1 MKKKL
6 NGKLKLL
13 ISLTFLVLFV
23 FNTIAYSGLAT
34 KLAIT
39 SDAMFRPNVDI
50 RITDIKLD
58 SASDGAVESY
68 SPKYNVGST
77 TTGFVLPNTSSRI
90 SYIVTVTNYGNVRQ
104 TIYKLIKNS
113 LDSDG
118 INIEISPLDNDT
130 TGIVPVYSDS
140 STDYNCTIN
149 DNNTNKSCNYK
160 NNNFTIINNKMYD
173 DDKSNVKS
181 FKITFSTTKPS
192 STTKNVIENYEYKPV
207 YKIDFN
213 ANGGQNAPSSIY
225 KVLGESTSL
234 PKEIPTKS
242 LYDFLGWS
250 KSSTST
256 TAEYSA
262 GGLYDLS
269 EDESN
274 IKNIKDVTLYAVWQK
289 KQAKLDLNYN
299 IDGTWYDSEYNN
311 KIQTGIKVGGVD
323 KGYVADFSGTYD
335 YGTSY
340 EIYGFKIDGV
350 EIPYSKKYTVDG
362 TNHLGIY
369 FNTINFTANDANLG
383 SVTPTQ
389 LIVIPGTTFKL
400 SGNILTLSDGRIAT
414 ANPKT
419 VAGYESE
426 FSNYTIDPN
435 STTINKKTT
444 VTANFT
450 RKAEKYT
457 ITLDNKNAKIAGTTA
472 IYEKYNAGI
481 YLDSDLKTAMTT
493 SANPI
498 TKPNKTGYTFK
509 GYYTKENGQGD
520 QIINENGYITDKMT
534 NTTYTANATLY
545 AYYTANTYT
554 VTYNSNGG
562 SGTMAND
569 TAIYNSNFITTKN
582 TFARTGY
589 TFNGWNEKTDGTGTV
604 WGLTTSGVYESGKS
618 WKWTYTKNITLYAQ
632 WKVNS
637 YTLTVNPNG
646 GTWNNSTSASTITQN
661 YGTTYTLA
669 NPTKPGYT
677 FTGWTLSG
685 KGSLSGSTYTFAD
698 GAGTLT
704 ANYTESNYI
713 VTYDATTNGGSTA
726 KQTASTKYKSSVD
739 LTKKAEK
746 SGYEFVGWNT
756 NKDATSAL
764 TSYEMPAKNV
774 TLYAIYK
781 KTLTATFNYY
791 NSKSETRSV
800 TIYNNATSGSITSP
814 AALGT
819 PSGYTF
825 RHYSTSN
832 AANAAKTVDANSA
845 VVLTSNQTYYA
856 SYQKTVTLNFYYHSG
871 TDIYAN
877 TQTSTTATGI
887 QYLGYNNAIVNSTVS
902 IPSAVTGSTGYY
914 GTSYKGV
921 TAANSTTPISV
932 NTGTTNYYAY
942 YQVVITYYYYNGSTH
957 TSMPSESD
965 KTQPIRTAYSNGTNY
980 VTTAS
985 AAPTPSAYDGAAF
998 KGWSYTNDS
1007 VNDRNPAY
1015 TAMTVLYAYYQK
1027 TVNATFNYYDG
1038 SKAASATA
1046 GNTRTYISKSD
1057 GVNTINTNITIPDA
1071 AKANRGSYTYRGI
1084 STSNAANASVVT
1096 PTTANTTYYS
1106 SYTYAITANFTANGG
1121 TGTAPSAVAGTGY
1134 MNYSGSKIGISVT
1147 MPSNTFTRNGY
1158 TFGGWNDTVVNKT
1171 YTAGTS
1177 VTVDSSRNFNAT
1189 WNVVTYTIKYN
1200 LNGGTVSAT
1209 NPTSYKVTDADIT
1222 LNNPT
1227 KQGYTFTGW
1236 TGTGLSEASKAVT
1249 IKSGGYGNREYTANY
1264 SINQYYYDVNPDSG
1278 IKSFDIIIDGKTST
1292 ELTDYNQKHNYGT
1305 EATITNVVAKPGYT
1319 YTGYNTTGSMTILT
1333 GSTNSNIKTKLGA
1346 GNGYIA
1352 LTSTAKTLKFDAQTL
1367 ASIKYSTTPQ
1377 ALVFK
1382 GADNGT
1388 GNYSYA
1394 ITAGNTNGYFTING
1408 TTITTSDT
1416 VVPPAG
1422 TYKLT
1427 VTATDNT
1434 SGVTKDADI
1443 TIIIEKADSTN
1454 PTLTAYSGTY
1464 DGQQHTIGVTGGS
1477 GGTIQYSTDNKTWS
1491 TTKPTR
1497 TAQGTT
1503 TVYVKVVADSNH
1515 TDTNPISSTITI
1527 KPATITYTAS
1537 SYEGFYDGNGH
1548 TISVSVTKP
1557 TSGATITYSTS
1568 SNGTYSATKP
1578 TVTNATYTN
1587 NVLTPVTVYF
1597 KISADNYSTVSS
1609 NATITINKT
1618 NSVSPT
1624 LTAYSGTYDGKA
1636 HTIGVT
1642 GGSGGTIKY
1651 STDQTNWSTTLPTL
1665 TNATY
1670 TNNVLTPVT
1679 VYVKVFG
1686 DGNHTDTSPISS
1698 TITINKKTDVI
1709 TMASISTNYTGKEIK
1724 ATATAESKTTITYIY
1739 YNGTTCSGTAL
1750 SSAPVNAGDYS
1761 VKATSAGNNNYKS
1774 NSACA
1779 TIKINNTNN
1788 PTTVSA
1794 VTGLKYGSTGNLV
1807 TTSNVQGTIY
1817 YSVGT
1822 ELTSSNYK
1830 TSGSTSVPTASGKNA
1845 DTYKIYYYVD
1855 ATGTNY
1861 ESTKG
1866 GPVSVT
1872 ISKADGSISYAT
1884 KSVTKDYGNASFVN
1898 ALTKTGD
1905 GTVGYSSSNT
1915 GVATIDASG
1924 KVTIITAG
1932 TTTITAKV
1940 TDGTNYTYTTK
1951 TATYTLTVNKIEN
1964 TVKVSPVTG
1973 IIYGESKVMVSATG
1987 VQGTIYYSTETELTE
2002 ANYLS
2007 KGSQDIPSSY
2017 TKDSGYRNAGTYNI
2031 YYYVTGNE
2039 NYYAAS
2045 NTSSTPIKTTISP
2058 KSVAV
2063 TWGTTPLTY
2072 NGKEQAPSASV
2083 TTGITGETMTVTRT
2097 MGTNAGD
2104 YTSTASCSSVAGGQK
2119 LCKNY
2124 TLTGNTK
2131 AFSIGRKAVTITAK
2145 DQTVNYGTA
2154 ISKGIDQV
2162 TISGQVSG
2170 HVLTAVTLTQST
2182 TNATTTGTIT
2192 PSGAK
2197 IQVTNTS
2204 GADVTNNYSIAY
2216 APGKLTVRKVA
2227 ATLTCSN
2234 KTYNGQSQT
2243 ACSCSGGTVSG
2254 GSATDAGTYTASCA
2268 PDGNHTAPDNKPW
2281 TMSPK
2286 SVAVTWGTTT
2296 SFTYNGG
2303 AQAPSASVTTGIT
2316 GETMTLTRTMGTNV
2330 GNYTSTASCSSV
2342 AGGQKLCKNYT
2353 LTGNTKA
2360 FSIGRATLPA
2370 PTNIKITTAGIVTWD
2385 SVSNATKYQI
2395 SIDGTNWT
2403 DATSGVDYLSKIIAV
2418 TGTRTVY
2425 VRAVG
2430 EGNYSTSNYKNGT
2443 ASKNV
2448 YAVTINSNSTTMG
2461 KVDTSSYNVID
2472 GATYSTSSNKL
2483 SFIGVTTGAT
2493 TKILKTVTA
2502 TPSTGYY
2509 FANWSSASGSISSN
2523 ATITANFAIIDY
2535 KIKYENGDASSG
2547 TLPSEQTTHYNET
2560 VTLEKNNMSKNQ
2572 TNLGTVT
2579 FNYNGCGNNTTS
2591 TGYTTYVPNGWATS
2605 NNGTKAYDSGASIK
2619 WTRTSNLT
2627 LYPSWTS
2634 TNHSATFPAP
2644 TCTGYT
2650 FDGWYTAASGGS
2662 KVTSYVGSSAITYY
2676 AHWKSNIYELLLNNK
2691 KLSDNKTI
2699 YLKYGDGVYL
2709 NYANNSVSN
2718 KMTSTANPIS
2728 KPKLTKDIPLFSNY
2742 VVPKEGEEDK
2752 NIPTGTSTVSFTFD
2766 GYSYKNSD
2774 SQRIKLINSD
2784 GYIADTFTN
2793 KLFTSN
2799 SVADLDIKSLQYNF
2813 GTPTKAGY
2821 TFEGWFTRP
2830 QGDSTTNVLYVPEAS
2845 GSGNDHNFLE
2855 NNTDKVYAH
2864 WLKNIELVSSNSDWS
2879 SSGVTISPKEISK
2892 SDSVEG
2898 ASSETAKIKYQYCLA
2913 ELGQTCTNYS
2923 DIDDKDGSITIN
2935 ENGIHDIYYRA
2946 VSTFLIKTN
2955 STDSEAIT
2963 KTIVTPS
2970 VKTTVKIDN
2979 VQPEV
2984 DIVGKKVNT
2993 DIVVESGKWSNDFLK
3008 FQFTNIKIGSSGGV
3022 IKYCIQK
3029 PSNDESESE
3038 DCEPNN
3044 LADSNNMIP
3053 LSETNARDGEYEVLY
3068 KIINSIGEESEVGKY
3083 NANIDRIAPVVT
3095 IDQTNLDDDTSA
3107 SPITSP
3113 NEQTLDS
3120 DNNFTRTFS
3129 QNYTTWVKSGYD
3141 FKVTVSGESNYQIRV
3156 GYNDPDL
3163 LTTDSGYEEIPELSV
3178 QEDITDSGEFSLT
3191 ENGYRY
3197 GIVTVTD
3204 AAGNKTTFVFRAQ
3217 IDDVV
3222 PVIDLK
3228 AYDQNNNP
3236 VPSGTLSKTGLT
3248 YKTKI
3253 IKSGVS
3259 SVSVKSCSVSADQY
3273 DPNNLCTPKSSVG
3286 TGLTGKEFVQT
3297 GYANVTSLDRYVRV
3311 QGTSGAGLQSE
3322 IEADNGIPEGEDGRE
3337 EYNTTHYGRV
3347 GATDIEISVYRTD
3360 NSKAVTS
3367 RSWINSKVKFKFTPT
3382 SSTSTFKYCTGAG
3395 DTKDSGTTKCTPN
3408 TTGKANEVVSS
3419 VRTGKFHIAYQA
3431 TTGGK
3436 VGTTHYFNVY
3446 VDIVKP
3452 TLKITS
3458 YKLNSAGN
3466 GADGELLSSATNGGP
3481 DNLSGNNLKGSV
3493 WRDYY
3498 YFFSL
3503 SGSGDTGGSGI
3514 KSMVWEYN
3522 TAGRYSDDT
3531 TTKKLTGK
3539 TPYTD
3544 GKVHN
3549 VSFKSSGLRYGKVTL
3564 TDNAGNKVSMT
3575 ITVYIDRVKQN
3586 LVLKLYTYANGKK
3599 GDKVLKTVTES
3610 NYSTG
3615 KWVNHAYYFDVSS
3628 STGGSPLTITMQTNK
3643 EGAIT
3648 SNSDL
3653 VSSYNLVNSSGNPT
3667 GSFVAASGNRYVRIT
3682 AYDRTHKDT
3691 PTVKNVRVLIDTVP
3705 PELTWGSYSVDSKG
3719 NLNIK
3724 YTCKDSISRLKD
3736 ANGNV
3741 VSSLTKTATL
3751 HSTGPAKGECVDRA
3765 GNKTTSY
3772 SSKYYYSESSV
3783 CGVDYYKCHYE
3794 RENLGVQSDSSCVAE
3809 GNVCVGSAGFG
3820 KCNCYSSGY
3829 TKQVCDEPVYNTCWH

>member
-1 MKKKL
+1 MKKNFK
-6 NGKLKLL
+6 GKIKLL
-13 ISLTFLVLFV
+13 IGLTFLALFI

-39 SDAMFRPNVDI
+39 SEAMFRPNVDI
-50 RITDIKLD
+50 RITNIKLH
-58 SASDGAVESY
+58 SAENGAVESY
-68 SPKYNVGST
+68 SPKYNVDST
-77 TTGFVLPNTSSRI
+77 TTGFVLPNTSSKI
-90 SYIVTVTNYGNVRQ
+90 TYEVTVTNYGNVRQ
-104 TIYKLIKNS
+104 TIYKFIKNS
-113 LDSDG
+113 ISTDG
-118 INIEISPLDNDT
+118 VNIEISNFK
-130 TGIVPVYSDS
+130 PVYSDTS
-140 STDYNCTIN
+140 SDYNCT
-149 DNNTNKSCNYK
+149 TNGTTANKNCTYKSSD
-160 NNNFTIINNKMYD
+160 FTIVSNKNYD
-173 DDKSNVKS
+173 DDKENEKV
-181 FKITFSTTKPS
+181 FYITFSTTNPS
-192 STTKNVIENYEYKPV
+192 STAKNVIENYKYRPV

-225 KVLGESTSL
+225 KVFGESTSL
-234 PKEIPTKS
+234 PKGTPTRS
-242 LYDFLGWS
+242 SYNFTGWS

-256 TAEYSA
+256 SAEYSA

-289 KQAKLDLNYN
+289 KQATIDLNYN
-299 IDGTWYDSEYNN
+299 IDGTWYYAGYNN
-311 KIQTGIKVGGVD
+311 KIQTGIKVNGED
-323 KGYVADFSGTYD
+323 KGYLNDFSGIYD

-350 EIPYSKKYTVDG
+350 TIPYSKKYTVDG
-362 TNHLGIY
+362 TNHLGIS
-369 FNTINFTANDANLG
+369 FNTINFKVNDANLG
-383 SVTPTQ
+383 SVTPIQ
-389 LIVIPGTTFKL
+389 LIVIPGTTYKV
-400 SGNILTLSDGRIAT
+400 SNNVITLSDGRIAT
-414 ANPKT
+414 ASPKT
-419 VAGYESE
+419 VTGYISK
-426 FSNYTIDPN
+426 FSSYTITPN
-435 STTINKKTT
+435 STTINTKITAQ
-444 VTANFT
+444 ANFT
-450 RKAEKYT
+450 KETNTYT
-457 ITLDNKNAKIAGTTA
+457 ITLDNKSATTAGTTA
-472 IYEKYNAGI
+472 IYGKYGAGI
-481 YLDSDLKTAMTT
+481 YLDSALKNVMTT
-493 SANPI
+493 TTNKI
-498 TKPNKTGYTFK
+498 TVPSKKGYTFK

-520 QIINENGYITDKMT
+520 QIINENGYITDKIT
-534 NTTYTANATLY
+534 NTTYTTNATLY
-545 AYYTANTYT
+545 AYYTATTYT
-554 VTYNSNGG
+554 VIYNSNGG
-562 SGTMAND
+562 TGTMAND
-569 TAIYNSNFITTKN
+569 TATYDSNFITTKN
-582 TFARTGY
+582 TFAKTGY

-704 ANYTESNYI
+704 ANY
-713 VTYDATTNGGSTA
+713 
-726 KQTASTKYKSSVD
+726 
-739 LTKKAEK
+739 
-746 SGYEFVGWNT
+746 
-756 NKDATSAL
+756 
-764 TSYEMPAKNV
+764 
-774 TLYAIYK
+774 
-781 KTLTATFNYY
+781 
-791 NSKSETRSV
+791 
-800 TIYNNATSGSITSP
+800 
-814 AALGT
+814 
-819 PSGYTF
+819 
-825 RHYSTSN
+825 
-832 AANAAKTVDANSA
+832 
-845 VVLTSNQTYYA
+845 
-856 SYQKTVTLNFYYHSG
+856 
-871 TDIYAN
+871 
-877 TQTSTTATGI
+877 
-887 QYLGYNNAIVNSTVS
+887 
-902 IPSAVTGSTGYY
+902 
-914 GTSYKGV
+914 
-921 TAANSTTPISV
+921 
-932 NTGTTNYYAY
+932 
-942 YQVVITYYYYNGSTH
+942 
-957 TSMPSESD
+957 
-965 KTQPIRTAYSNGTNY
+965 
-980 VTTAS
+980 
-985 AAPTPSAYDGAAF
+985 
-998 KGWSYTNDS
+998 
-1007 VNDRNPAY
+1007 
-1015 TAMTVLYAYYQK
+1015 
-1027 TVNATFNYYDG
+1027 
-1038 SKAASATA
+1038 
-1046 GNTRTYISKSD
+1046 
-1057 GVNTINTNITIPDA
+1057 
-1071 AKANRGSYTYRGI
+1071 
-1084 STSNAANASVVT
+1084 
-1096 PTTANTTYYS
+1096 
-1106 SYTYAITANFTANGG
+1106 
-1121 TGTAPSAVAGTGY
+1121 
-1134 MNYSGSKIGISVT
+1134 
-1147 MPSNTFTRNGY
+1147 
-1158 TFGGWNDTVVNKT
+1158 
-1171 YTAGTS
+1171 
-1177 VTVDSSRNFNAT
+1177 
-1189 WNVVTYTIKYN
+1189 
-1200 LNGGTVSAT
+1200 
-1209 NPTSYKVTDADIT
+1209 
-1222 LNNPT
+1222 
-1227 KQGYTFTGW
+1227 
-1236 TGTGLSEASKAVT
+1236 
-1249 IKSGGYGNREYTANY
+1249 

-1278 IKSFDIIIDGKTST
+1278 IKSFDITIDGKTST
-1292 ELTDYNQKHNYGT
+1292 GLTDYYQKLDYGK

-1319 YTGYNTTGSMTILT
+1319 YTGYKVTGSMTTLT

-1377 ALVFK
+1377 ALVFI

-1388 GNYSYA
+1388 GSYKYE
-1394 ITAGNTNGYFTING
+1394 ITAGNTNGYFNING

-1427 VTATDNT
+1427 VKATDDTSKVTAT
-1434 SGVTKDADI
+1434 ADI
-1443 TIIIEKADSTN
+1443 TIVIEKVSSTN

-1464 DGQQHTIGVTGGS
+1464 DGQPHTIGVTGGS
-1477 GGTIQYSTDNKTWS
+1477 GGTIHYSTDQKTWS

-1503 TVYVKVVADSNH
+1503 TVYVKVVGDSNH

-1537 SYEGFYDGNGH
+1537 SYEGFYDGNEH

-1568 SNGTYSATKP
+1568 ANGTYSATKP
-1578 TVTNATYTN
+1578 TVTNATT
-1587 NVLTPVTVYF
+1587 TPVTVYF
-1597 KISADNYSTVSS
+1597 KISASNYNSVSS
-1609 NATITINKT
+1609 KATITINKT

-1624 LTAYSGTYDGKA
+1624 LTAYSGTYDGKP

-1651 STDQTNWSTTLPTL
+1651 STDQTNWSTTLPKRTD
-1665 TNATY
+1665 ATP
-1670 TNNVLTPVT
+1670 TPVT

-1686 DGNHTDTSPISS
+1686 DGNHKDTSIISS

-1709 TMASISTNYTGKEIK
+1709 TMSSISTNYTGQKVE
-1724 ATATAESKTTITYIY
+1724 ATATAESKTTITYTY

-1761 VKATSAGNNNYKS
+1761 VKATSTGNNNYKS

-1779 TIKINNTNN
+1779 TIKISNTNN

-1794 VTGLKYGSTGNLV
+1794 VAGLKYGSTSNLV

-1830 TSGSTSVPTASGKNA
+1830 TSGSTSIPTASGKNA
-1845 DTYKIYYYVD
+1845 YTYKIYYYVD

-1924 KVTIITAG
+1924 KVTIIAAG

-1940 TDGTNYTYTTK
+1940 TDGTNYIYATK

-1964 TVKVSPVTG
+1964 TVKVSSVTG
-1973 IIYGESKVMVSATG
+1973 IIYGDSKSMVSATG

-2031 YYYVTGNE
+2031 YYYITGNE

-2045 NTSSTPIKTTISP
+2045 NTSSTPIKTTISTKSVTVTWGTTPLTYNGKEQAPSASVTTGITGETMTVTRTMGTNVGNYTSTASCSSVAGGQKLCKNYTLIGNTKAFSIGKKAVTITAKDQTVNYGTAISKKIDQVTISGQVSGHVLTAITLTQSTTNATTTGTITPSGAKIQVTNTSGADVTNNYAITYAPGKLTVSKVTATLTCSNKTYNGQSQTACSCSGGTVSGGSATDAGTYTASCTPDANHTAPDNKPWTMSP

-2097 MGTNAGD
+2097 MGTN
-2104 YTSTASCSSVAGGQK
+2104 
-2119 LCKNY
+2119 
-2124 TLTGNTK
+2124 
-2131 AFSIGRKAVTITAK
+2131 
-2145 DQTVNYGTA
+2145 
-2154 ISKGIDQV
+2154 
-2162 TISGQVSG
+2162 
-2170 HVLTAVTLTQST
+2170 
-2182 TNATTTGTIT
+2182 
-2192 PSGAK
+2192 
-2197 IQVTNTS
+2197 
-2204 GADVTNNYSIAY
+2204 
-2216 APGKLTVRKVA
+2216 
-2227 ATLTCSN
+2227 
-2234 KTYNGQSQT
+2234 
-2243 ACSCSGGTVSG
+2243 
-2254 GSATDAGTYTASCA
+2254 
-2268 PDGNHTAPDNKPW
+2268 
-2281 TMSPK
+2281 
-2286 SVAVTWGTTT
+2286 
-2296 SFTYNGG
+2296 
-2303 AQAPSASVTTGIT
+2303 
-2316 GETMTLTRTMGTNV
+2316 V

-2360 FSIGRATLPA
+2360 FSIGKATLPA
-2370 PTNIKITTAGIVTWD
+2370 PTKINITTAGIVTWD
-2385 SVSNATKYQI
+2385 SVPNAAKYQI

-2403 DATSGVDYLSKIIAV
+2403 NATSGVDYLSKIIAA

-2448 YAVTINSNSTTMG
+2448 YAVTIKSNSTTMG

-2483 SFIGVTTGAT
+2483 SFIGVTTGTT
-2493 TKILKTVTA
+2493 TKTLKTVIA

-2619 WTRTSNLT
+2619 WTRTSNLI

-2742 VVPKEGEEDK
+2742 IVPKEGEEDK
-2752 NIPTGTSTVSFTFD
+2752 NVPTGTSTVSFTFD

-2830 QGDSTTNVLYVPEAS
+2830 QGNSTTNVLYVPEAS

-2923 DIDDKDGSITIN
+2923 DIDDINGSITIN

-2946 VSTFLIKTN
+2946 VSMFLIKNN

-2984 DIVGKKVNT
+2984 DIVAKKVSTNQ
-2993 DIVVESGKWSNDFLK
+2993 VVKSGDWSNDFLK
-3008 FQFTNIKIGSSGGV
+3008 FQFSNIKIGSSGGV
-3022 IKYCIQK
+3022 IKYCIQN
-3029 PSNDESESE
+3029 PSTNDSESDSE
-3038 DCEPNN
+3038 SNDCEPNK
-3044 LADSNNMIP
+3044 LADSSNMIS
-3053 LSETNARDGEYEVLY
+3053 LSETNTKDGKYEIVY
-3068 KIINSIGEESEVGKY
+3068 KIINSAGEESEIGKY
-3083 NANIDRIAPVVT
+3083 NANIDRVAPVVT

-3113 NEQTLDS
+3113 NEQKLDS
-3120 DNNFTRTFS
+3120 GNNFTRTFS

-3141 FKVTVSGESNYQIRV
+3141 FKVTVSGESDYQIRV

-3163 LTTDSGYEEIPELSV
+3163 LSTDSSYEKIPELSE
-3178 QEDITDSGEFSLT
+3178 QEDITESGEFSLI

-3197 GIVTVTD
+3197 GVVTVTD

-3222 PVIDLK
+3222 PILNITAK
-3228 AYDQNNNP
+3228 DQKGNEI
-3236 VPSGTLSKTGLT
+3236 PSGILSKTGLT
-3248 YKTKI
+3248 YTTKI

-3259 SVSVKSCSVSADQY
+3259 PVKVYSCSVTAADF
-3273 DPNNLCTPKSSVG
+3273 DPDNLCTPESPVG
-3286 TGLTGKEFVQT
+3286 TGRTGKEFVQK
-3297 GYANVTSLDRYVRV
+3297 GYANVTSMDRYVRV
-3311 QGTSGAGLQSE
+3311 QGTSSSGLQSE
-3322 IEADNGIPEGEDGRE
+3322 VEADNGIEEGETGRE
-3337 EYNTTHYGRV
+3337 EYNTIHYGRV
-3347 GATDIEISVYRTD
+3347 GTTDIEISVYRTD

-3367 RSWINSKVKFKFTPT
+3367 RKWVNSKIKFKLTPV

-3395 DTKDSGTTKCTPN
+3395 DIKDSGTTKCTPKTAG
-3408 TTGKANEVVSS
+3408 TTNKLVSS
-3419 VRTGKFHIAYQA
+3419 TRTGKFHIAYQA

-3436 VGTTHYFNVY
+3436 PGTIHYFNAY
-3446 VDIVKP
+3446 VDVVKP
-3452 TLKITS
+3452 TLKITA

-3466 GADGELLSSATNGGP
+3466 GADGGALTSATNGGP
-3481 DNLSGNNLKGSV
+3481 DNLSGNNIKGGA

-3522 TAGRYSDDT
+3522 NARRYSDDT

-3539 TPYTD
+3539 SSYTD
-3544 GKVHN
+3544 KKVHN
-3549 VSFKSSGLRYGKVTL
+3549 ISFKSSGLRYGKVTL

-3575 ITVYIDRVKQN
+3575 ITVYIDRIKQN
-3586 LVLKLYTYANGKK
+3586 LVLRLYSYSNGKK
-3599 GDKVLKTVTES
+3599 GDKVLKTVTET
-3610 NYSTG
+3610 NYSTN

-3628 STGGSPLTITMQTNK
+3628 STGGSPLTVTLQANK
-3643 EGAIT
+3643 AGAMT
-3648 SNSDL
+3648 SNRDL
-3653 VSSYNLVNSSGNPT
+3653 IDPVYPLVNSSGKPT
-3667 GSFVAASGNRYVRIT
+3667 GHYVAASGNRYVRVI

-3691 PTVKNVRVLIDTVP
+3691 PTVKNVRVYIDTVP
-3705 PELTWGSYSVDSKG
+3705 PTLTWGDSSVDSDGTLKI
-3719 NLNIK
+3719 N
-3724 YTCKDSISRLKD
+3724 YTCKDTLSRLKD
-3736 ANGNV
+3736 AKGNAT
-3741 VSSLTKTATL
+3741 SSLTKTATL
-3751 HSTGPAKGECVDRA
+3751 QSTGPAKGVCVDRA

-3772 SSKYYYSESSV
+3772 SSTHYYSESSV

-3794 RENLGVQSDSSCVAE
+3794 REYLGVKSDSSCVSE
-3809 GNVCVGSAGFG
+3809 GNVCDDSAGFG
-3820 KCNCYSSGY
+3820 KCYCYSSGY